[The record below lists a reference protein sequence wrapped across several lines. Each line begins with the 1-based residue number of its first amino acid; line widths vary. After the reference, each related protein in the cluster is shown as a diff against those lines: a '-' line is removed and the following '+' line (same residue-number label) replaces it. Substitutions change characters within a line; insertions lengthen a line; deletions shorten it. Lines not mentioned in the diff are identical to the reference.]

1 MKQRQTL
8 REFMI
13 KEIEAHMERT
23 GEGMAA
29 FCSRL
34 GIQSQRIK
42 GFMAGVTSLR
52 VDTADRILDYIE
64 NCKLDSNH

>member
-42 GFMAGVTSLR
+42 GFMAGVTSIR
-52 VDTADRILDYIE
+52 VDTADKILAEIE
-64 NCKLDSNH
+64 AAKLEKV

>member
-8 REFMI
+8 REYMV
-13 KEIEAHMERT
+13 KEIEAHQERT
-23 GEGMAA
+23 GEGITA
-29 FCSRL
+29 FCVNI
-34 GIQSQRIK
+34 GIQTQRIK

-64 NCKLDSNH
+64 NCKLHSNH

>member
-1 MKQRQTL
+1 
-8 REFMI
+8 MI

-42 GFMAGVTSLR
+42 GFMAGVTSIR
-52 VDTADRILDYIE
+52 VDTADKILAEIKAD
-64 NCKLDSNH
+64 KLEKV

>member
-13 KEIEAHMERT
+13 KEIEAHMDRT

-42 GFMAGVTSLR
+42 GFMAGVTSIR
-52 VDTADRILDYIE
+52 VDTADKILAEIEAAKLERI
-64 NCKLDSNH
+64 

>member
-1 MKQRQTL
+1 MTPRQTL

-13 KEIEAHMERT
+13 KEIEAHMERP

-42 GFMAGVTSLR
+42 GFMAGVTSIR
-52 VDTADRILDYIE
+52 VDTADKILAEIE
-64 NCKLDSNH
+64 AAKLEKV

>member
-8 REFMI
+8 REYMI

-23 GEGMAA
+23 GEGMAG

-42 GFMAGVTSLR
+42 GFMAGVTSIR
-52 VDTADRILDYIE
+52 VDTADKILHEID
-64 NCKLDSNH
+64 NAKLEKR